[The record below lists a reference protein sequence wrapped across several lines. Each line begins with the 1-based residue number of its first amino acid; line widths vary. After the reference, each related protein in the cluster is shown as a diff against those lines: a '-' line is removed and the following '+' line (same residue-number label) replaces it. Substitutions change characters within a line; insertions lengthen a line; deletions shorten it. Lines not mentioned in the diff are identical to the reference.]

1 MDVAFD
7 LDSHVFEF
15 LEDALV
21 TFPQKGMGV
30 LGAPTLS
37 KKLVYLLLQLTLK
50 GIPFIIPFTKKERP
64 PEMNDSTLVC

>member
-1 MDVAFD
+1 MNVAFD

-37 KKLVYLLLQLTLK
+37 KKLVYLL
-50 GIPFIIPFTKKERP
+50 
-64 PEMNDSTLVC
+64 